1 MAERD
6 PATADRRIIAVL
18 IGWNLV
24 VLVAVLATAVIGI
37 LDIRRACTTGLG
49 DLDAGRAE
57 ITTSGDISVSCDTGQ
72 QIVEIPVTG
81 SVAVLLFAGFGFV
94 VSVLLTVVHLA
105 YRRKAAN
112 S

>member
-6 PATADRRIIAVL
+6 PATAGRRIIAVL

-24 VLVAVLATAVIGI
+24 VLVAVLITAVIGI

-57 ITTSGDISVSCDTGQ
+57 ITVSGDISASCDTGQ
-72 QIVEIPVTG
+72 RVVEIPITG
-81 SVAVLLFAGFGFV
+81 SFAVLLFAGFGFL
-94 VSVLLTVVHLA
+94 VSVLLAVLYVA
-105 YRRKAAN
+105 YRRKAVDA
-112 S
+112 